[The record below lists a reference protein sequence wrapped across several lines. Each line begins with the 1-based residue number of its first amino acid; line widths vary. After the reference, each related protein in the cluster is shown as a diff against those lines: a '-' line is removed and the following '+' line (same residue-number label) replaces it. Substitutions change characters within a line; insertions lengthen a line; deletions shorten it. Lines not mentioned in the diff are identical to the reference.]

1 MAEASID
8 PGKPMSPQYYVG
20 LQPELSTLDTAIDSD
35 GILSTVTD
43 GYDVLSVPITNP
55 HFRSRVS
62 RISQS
67 VSDPAIVPHIAPP
80 IYPEVNFAPNSTY
93 AQHVLGMCAKWIELD
108 STDPRIAGVSAQIL
122 KHELSYASFCG
133 LSYVIVPGPTRR
145 NNVALYAESLNAA
158 LAAVPYINII
168 VHLAM
173 AETGVEDPSG
183 PDVPAPVDAMSI
195 WDIWNSVRTI
205 CDYTSRLSVGLQL
218 PAKLPPQTVVSRWF
232 AEPITVLFISAN
244 IFLSNP
250 KGYPV
255 LSKAHQFLLFKYMKI
270 KPYTILQDVRE
281 ATQIRTSSKLSS
293 KQDERAYLIYMRHLH
308 TILPSPT
315 AMEKFGRGY
324 QDYLQNPLQPLRDN
338 LESGTYEVFEKD
350 PVKYAQY
357 EKAIFGALSERGPN
371 PYGQPVIVAVVGAGR
386 GPLIACA
393 LRASER
399 AKVPIFAYAVEK
411 NPNAYTYL
419 LQRKK
424 LQWQSNVE
432 IVFTDMRSWNPTHK
446 VDIMVSELLGSFG
459 DNELSPEC
467 LDGVQC
473 VLKSNGIMIPQ
484 SYSSH
489 FIPAMSPKIF
499 SSIRSQNK
507 EDIMNTPYVVML
519 QAVDLLGMEI
529 KQAWEFRHPCLYIG
543 ANAQWPASHRI
554 GGPQHQRYDGLQN
567 DDSTATVGRDT
578 PIDIGNEHNNRHV
591 KARFSI
597 ESRGV
602 MHGFVGYFESVLYG
616 DVEISTRPDTINK
629 KSKDMVSWFPIWFPI
644 STPLY
649 VPDDAEIEIS
659 VWRKTDNRKVWY
671 EWSVETFVLVPVPGL
686 GSDNRDSIASASPA
700 RATSTP
706 TKRVRLGCSKL
717 HNPGGKY
724 SSMLL

>member
-1 MAEASID
+1 MSEVSMD
-8 PGKPMSPQYYVG
+8 HDKPLSPTYYIG
-20 LQPELSTLDTAIDSD
+20 LQPEMSSIDTAIDSE
-35 GILSTVTD
+35 GILSSVTD

-55 HFRSRVS
+55 RFRSRVS

-67 VSDPAIVPHIAPP
+67 DLDTVMVPHVAPP
-80 IYPEVNFAPNSTY
+80 TYPEVNFAPNTTY
-93 AQHVLGMCAKWIELD
+93 AQHVFGLCAKWIELD
-108 STDPRIAGVSAQIL
+108 SADPRIAGVSTQVL

-145 NNVALYAESLNAA
+145 NNVAMYAESLNTA
-158 LAAVPYINII
+158 LAAVPYINVI

-173 AETGVEDPSG
+173 AESGVEEPSSS
-183 PDVPAPVDAMSI
+183 DSPAPVDSMSI

-205 CDYTSRLSVGLQL
+205 CDYPSRLSVGLQL
-218 PAKLPPQTVVSRWF
+218 AAKLPPQSVVSRWF
-232 AEPITVLFISAN
+232 AEPITVLFVSAK

-255 LSKAHQFLLFKYMKI
+255 LSKAHQYLLFKYLKI

-281 ATQIRTSSKLSS
+281 ATQVRTSSKLPS

-315 AMEKFGRGY
+315 AVEKFGQGY
-324 QDYLQNPLQPLRDN
+324 QDYLQNPLQPLTDN

-357 EKAIFGALSERGPN
+357 EKAILKALSERDSNPN
-371 PYGQPVIVAVVGAGR
+371 GQPIILAVVGAGR
-386 GPLIACA
+386 GPLVACS

-399 AKVPIFAYAVEK
+399 AKVPIFVYAVEK

-419 LQRKK
+419 LQRKE

-432 IVFTDMRSWNPTHK
+432 VVFTDMRTWNPAHK
-446 VDIMVSELLGSFG
+446 VDIMISELLGSFG

-467 LDGVQC
+467 LDGVQN
-473 VLKSNGIMIPQ
+473 VLKDNGIMIPQ

-499 SSIRSQNK
+499 SSIKLQNK
-507 EDIMNTPYVVML
+507 EDVMNTPYVVML
-519 QAVDLLGMEI
+519 QAVDLLAPEI
-529 KQAWEFRHPCLYIG
+529 KQAWEFRHPCPYVGASSSWPTAPGIG
-543 ANAQWPASHRI
+543 EAKQ
-554 GGPQHQRYDGLQN
+554 QQRYDDLGI
-567 DDSTATVGRDT
+567 DYSTAPVVNNK
-578 PIDIGNEHNNRHV
+578 PIHISNEHNNRHV

-597 ESRGV
+597 ENRGV

-616 DVEISTRPDTINK
+616 DVELSTRPDTINK

-649 VPDDAEIEIS
+649 VPDSAEIEIAI
-659 VWRKTDNRKVWY
+659 WRKTDNRKVWY
-671 EWSVETFVLVPVPGL
+671 EWSVETFMLVPGSGL
-686 GSDNRDSIASASPA
+686 DGSDSMATMTTLPA
-700 RATSTP
+700 RAAGS
-706 TKRVRLGCSKL
+706 RVRLGCSRL
-717 HNPGGKY
+717 HNAGGRY

>member
-1 MAEASID
+1 
-8 PGKPMSPQYYVG
+8 MSPLYYVG
-20 LQPELSTLDTAIDSD
+20 LQPELSTMDTAIDSD
-35 GILSTVTD
+35 RILSAVTD

-62 RISQS
+62 RILQS

-80 IYPEVNFAPNSTY
+80 IYPEVNFVPNSTY

-108 STDPRIAGVSAQIL
+108 STDPQIAGVSSQIL

-145 NNVALYAESLNAA
+145 NNVASYAESLNTV

-173 AETGVEDPSG
+173 AEAGVEDTSG
-183 PDVPAPVDAMSI
+183 SEVPEPVDAMSI

-205 CDYTSRLSVGLQL
+205 CDYSSRLSVGLQL

-281 ATQIRTSSKLSS
+281 ATQMRTSSKLPS
-293 KQDERAYLIYMRHLH
+293 KQDERAYLIYIRHLH

-315 AMEKFGRGY
+315 AVEKFGRGY
-324 QDYLQNPLQPLRDN
+324 QDYLQNPLQPLTDN

-357 EKAIFGALSERGPN
+357 EKALFCALSERGSNPN
-371 PYGQPVIVAVVGAGR
+371 AEPVIVAVVGAGR
-386 GPLIACA
+386 GPLVACA
-393 LRASER
+393 LRASEM

-419 LQRKK
+419 LQRKE

-446 VDIMVSELLGSFG
+446 VDIIVSELLGSFG

-499 SSIRSQNK
+499 SSLKSQNK

-519 QAVDLLGMEI
+519 QAVDLLAMEI
-529 KQAWEFRHPCLYIG
+529 KQAWEFRHPCPYLG
-543 ANAQWPASHRI
+543 ANSQWPASHRI
-554 GGPQHQRYDGLQN
+554 EAQHERYDGLQKV
-567 DDSTATVGRDT
+567 DPTATVRRDT
-578 PIDIGNEHNNRHV
+578 PIDIGNNEHNNRHV

-616 DVEISTRPDTINK
+616 DVELSTRPDTINK
-629 KSKDMVSWFPIWFPI
+629 KSKDLVSWFPIWFPI

-659 VWRKTDNRKVWY
+659 IWRKTDNRKVWY
-671 EWSVETFVLVPVPGL
+671 EWSVETFVLVPGPGP
-686 GSDNRDSIASASPA
+686 GSDNRDSIASASLA
-700 RATSTP
+700 RGATSS